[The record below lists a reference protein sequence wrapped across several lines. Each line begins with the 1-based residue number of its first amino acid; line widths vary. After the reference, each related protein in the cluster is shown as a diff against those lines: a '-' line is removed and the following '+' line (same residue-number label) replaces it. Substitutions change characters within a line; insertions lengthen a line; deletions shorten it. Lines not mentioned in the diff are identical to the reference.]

1 MSLPF
6 ALQPAPW
13 SHRSVEKLRQVR
25 YNDVPALFTQLFRL
39 TDPVHPDDGAARAT
53 AAVAAAVRRQL
64 TAPGSVPPAEQR
76 RLILT
81 ERAAQLP
88 PAPVAAHT
96 ETTPGPR

>member
-1 MSLPF
+1 MARRVPK
-6 ALQPAPW
+6 PAHPP
-13 SHRSVEKLRQVR
+13 SDPDHRPGGPTKPSPRA
-25 YNDVPALFTQLFRL
+25 PA
-39 TDPVHPDDGAARAT
+39 DPVHPDDGAARAT

-64 TAPGSVPPAEQR
+64 AAPGSVSPAEQR

>member
-1 MSLPF
+1 
-6 ALQPAPW
+6 
-13 SHRSVEKLRQVR
+13 
-25 YNDVPALFTQLFRL
+25 
-39 TDPVHPDDGAARAT
+39 
-53 AAVAAAVRRQL
+53 VAAAVRRQL

-96 ETTPGPR
+96 ETPTGPRSAVLGMGDARAGCHRDREGGMRNSDSAGDLETDPVQFHRGCGRDAVRPLR